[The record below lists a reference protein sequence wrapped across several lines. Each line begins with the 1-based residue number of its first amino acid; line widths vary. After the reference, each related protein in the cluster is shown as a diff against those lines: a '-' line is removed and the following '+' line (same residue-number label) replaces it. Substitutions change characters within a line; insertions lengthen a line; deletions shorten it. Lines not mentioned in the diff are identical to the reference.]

1 MFGRREMEFGS
12 KGAQLNRY
20 SERFDI
26 NNHITKLCY
35 DNLISKKA
43 GFKMATVTLRK
54 TRETRVRGGHPWI
67 YASEIEKVEG
77 AFENGDI
84 VDVAD
89 FRGKFIGRG
98 FYNPQS
104 QISLRILTRNDEP
117 CDRAFFARRIRDAWD
132 YRRLLCDPMSC
143 RLIYSES
150 DFLPG
155 LVVDKF
161 ADILVL
167 QSLSLGIERVKDMLC
182 DLLME
187 IVEPRGIWERSD
199 VPVRRLEGLELTT
212 GLLRGEVPDEVDMVE
227 NGIRFLVDV
236 KHGQKTGFF
245 LDQKQNRAA
254 LKPLCR
260 DARVLDCFCHNGSFA
275 LHAAKYGAQSV
286 LGVDISEEA
295 LAVARRNAE
304 INGFDNVT
312 FEAHN
317 CFDLLRE
324 LTEAGEQYDLVILD
338 PPAFTKNKAAV
349 QSAIRGYKEIN
360 LRGLKLAR
368 PGGFLVTCSCSQH
381 VLPEMFQD
389 VINQAARD
397 AKKRIRLVEY
407 RTQGYDHPILPQAV
421 ETKYLKTMILQVME

>member
-1 MFGRREMEFGS
+1 
-12 KGAQLNRY
+12 
-20 SERFDI
+20 
-26 NNHITKLCY
+26 
-35 DNLISKKA
+35 
-43 GFKMATVTLRK
+43 MATVTLRK

-98 FYNPQS
+98 FYNPAS

-117 CDRAFFARRIRDAWD
+117 CDRAFFERRVRDAWE
-132 YRRLLCDPMSC
+132 YRKLLCDPDSC

-161 ADILVL
+161 GDILVL
-167 QSLSLGIERVKDMLC
+167 QSLSLGIERIKDMLC
-182 DLLME
+182 DILME
-187 IVEPRGIWERSD
+187 IVQPAGIWERSD
-199 VPVRRLEGLELTT
+199 VPVRRLEGLEQTT
-212 GLLRGEVPDEVDMVE
+212 GLLRGEVPDEVEMWE
-227 NGIRFLVDV
+227 NSIRFLVDV

-254 LKPLCR
+254 IAPLCKG
-260 DARVLDCFCHNGSFA
+260 ARVLDCFCHNGSFS
-275 LHAAKYGAQSV
+275 LHAAKYGAADV

-295 LAVARRNAE
+295 LEVARRNAAL
-304 INGFDNVT
+304 NGFENVR

-324 LTEAGEQYDLVILD
+324 LTDANALYDLVILD

-360 LRGLKLAR
+360 LRGLKLTR

-407 RTQGYDHPILPQAV
+407 RTQGYDHPILPQSV

>member
-1 MFGRREMEFGS
+1 
-12 KGAQLNRY
+12 
-20 SERFDI
+20 
-26 NNHITKLCY
+26 
-35 DNLISKKA
+35 
-43 GFKMATVTLRK
+43 MAKVTLRK

-77 AFENGDI
+77 DFENGDI

-98 FYNPQS
+98 FYNPLS
-104 QISLRILTRNDEP
+104 QISLRVLTRNDEP
-117 CDRAFFARRIRDAWD
+117 CDRDFFAGRIRDAWD
-132 YRRLLCDPMSC
+132 YRQRLCDPMSC

-161 ADILVL
+161 GDVLVL
-167 QSLSLGIERVKDMLC
+167 QSLSLGIERIKDMLC

-187 IVEPRGIWERSD
+187 IVAPAGIWERSD
-199 VPVRRLEGLELTT
+199 VPVRRLEGMEQTT
-212 GLLRGEVPDEVDMVE
+212 GLLRGEVPDRVDMVE
-227 NGIRFLVDV
+227 NGIHFLVDV
-236 KHGQKTGFF
+236 KRGQKTGFF
-245 LDQKQNRAA
+245 LDQKENRAA
-254 LKPLCR
+254 IAPLCPG
-260 DARVLDCFCHNGSFA
+260 ARVLDCFCHNGSFS
-275 LHAAKYGAQSV
+275 LHAAKYGAADV

-295 LAVARRNAE
+295 LEVARENAR
-304 INGFDNVT
+304 INGLDNAR

-324 LTEAGEQYDLVILD
+324 LTDAGERYDLVILD

-360 LRGLKLAR
+360 LRGLKLVR

-381 VLPEMFQD
+381 VSPEMFQD
-389 VINQAARD
+389 VICQAARD
-397 AKKRIRLVEY
+397 AKKRVRLVEY
-407 RTQGYDHPILPQAV
+407 RTQGRDHPILPQSV
-421 ETKYLKTMILQVME
+421 ETKYLKTMIMQVME

>member
-1 MFGRREMEFGS
+1 
-12 KGAQLNRY
+12 
-20 SERFDI
+20 
-26 NNHITKLCY
+26 
-35 DNLISKKA
+35 
-43 GFKMATVTLRK
+43 MAIVTLRK

-77 AFENGDI
+77 DFENGDI

-98 FYNPQS
+98 FYNPLS
-104 QISLRILTRNDEP
+104 QISLRVLTRNDEP
-117 CDRAFFARRIRDAWD
+117 CDRAFFEKRVRDAWE
-132 YRRLLCDPMSC
+132 YRQLLCDPMSC

-161 ADILVL
+161 GDVLVL
-167 QSLSLGIERVKDMLC
+167 QSLSLGIEKIKDMLC
-182 DLLME
+182 DILME
-187 IVEPRGIWERSD
+187 VVKPAGIWERSD
-199 VPVRRLEGLELTT
+199 VPVRRLEGLEQAT
-212 GLLRGEVPDEVDMVE
+212 GLLRGGVPDVVEMTE

-236 KHGQKTGFF
+236 KQGQKTGFF

-254 LKPLCR
+254 IAPLCKG
-260 DARVLDCFCHNGSFA
+260 ARVLDCFCHNGSFS
-275 LHAAKYGAQSV
+275 LHAAKYGAASV

-295 LAVARRNAE
+295 LEVARENAR
-304 INGFDNVT
+304 INGFDNVN

-324 LTEAGEQYDLVILD
+324 LTDAGTQYDLVILD

-349 QSAIRGYKEIN
+349 QSALRGYKEIN
-360 LRGLKLAR
+360 LRGLKLTR

-407 RTQGYDHPILPQAV
+407 RTQGYDHPILPQSV
-421 ETKYLKTMILQVME
+421 ETKYLKTMIIQVME

>member
-1 MFGRREMEFGS
+1 
-12 KGAQLNRY
+12 
-20 SERFDI
+20 
-26 NNHITKLCY
+26 
-35 DNLISKKA
+35 
-43 GFKMATVTLRK
+43 MATVTLRK

-117 CDRAFFARRIRDAWD
+117 CDRAFFARRIQDAWD

-161 ADILVL
+161 ADVLVL
-167 QSLSLGIERVKDMLC
+167 QSLSLGIERIKDMLC
-182 DLLME
+182 DLLMA
-187 IVEPRGIWERSD
+187 IVQPVGIWERSD

-212 GLLRGEVPDEVDMVE
+212 GLLRGHVPDEVDMVE
-227 NGIRFLVDV
+227 NGIHFLVDV
-236 KHGQKTGFF
+236 KQGQKTGFF

-254 LKPLCR
+254 LAPLCR

-275 LHAAKYGAQSV
+275 LHAAKYGAKSV

-295 LAVARRNAE
+295 LEVARRNAAL
-304 INGFDNVT
+304 NGFDNVT

-324 LTEAGEQYDLVILD
+324 LTDAGEKYDLVILD

-349 QSAIRGYKEIN
+349 PSAIRGYKEIN
-360 LRGLKLAR
+360 LRGLKLVR

-407 RTQGYDHPILPQAV
+407 RTQGYDHPILLQSV
-421 ETKYLKTMILQVME
+421 ETRYLKTMIIQVME

>member
-1 MFGRREMEFGS
+1 
-12 KGAQLNRY
+12 
-20 SERFDI
+20 
-26 NNHITKLCY
+26 
-35 DNLISKKA
+35 
-43 GFKMATVTLRK
+43 MATVTLRK

-67 YASEIEKVEG
+67 YASEIEKVDG

-117 CDRAFFARRIRDAWD
+117 CDQGFFARRIQDAWD
-132 YRRLLCDPMSC
+132 YRKLLCDPMSC

-155 LVVDKF
+155 LVVDKS
-161 ADILVL
+161 ADVLVL
-167 QSLSLGIERVKDMLC
+167 QSLSLGIERIKEMLC

-187 IVEPRGIWERSD
+187 LVQPSGIWERSD
-199 VPVRRLEGLELTT
+199 VPVRRLEGLEQTT

-227 NGIRFLVDV
+227 NGIHFLVDV

-254 LKPLCR
+254 LEPLCR

-275 LHAAKYGAQSV
+275 LHAAKYGASSV

-304 INGFDNVT
+304 INGYDNVT

-317 CFDLLRE
+317 CFDLLRD
-324 LTEAGEQYDLVILD
+324 LTDAGEKFDLVILD

-360 LRGLKLAR
+360 LRGLKLVR

-381 VLPEMFQD
+381 VLPEMFQE

-397 AKKRIRLVEY
+397 AKKRIRLVEF
-407 RTQGYDHPILPQAV
+407 RTQGYDHPILPQSV
-421 ETKYLKTMILQVME
+421 ETKYLKTMIIQVME

>member
-1 MFGRREMEFGS
+1 
-12 KGAQLNRY
+12 
-20 SERFDI
+20 
-26 NNHITKLCY
+26 
-35 DNLISKKA
+35 
-43 GFKMATVTLRK
+43 MATVTLRK

-67 YASEIEKVEG
+67 YTSEIEKVDG
-77 AFENGDI
+77 AFENGAI

-117 CDRAFFARRIRDAWD
+117 CDRGFFARRIQDAWD
-132 YRRLLCDPMSC
+132 YRKLLCDPMSC

-161 ADILVL
+161 ADVLVL
-167 QSLSLGIERVKDMLC
+167 QSLSLGIERIKGMLC

-187 IVEPRGIWERSD
+187 IVQPSGIWERSD
-199 VPVRRLEGLELTT
+199 VPVRKLEGLEQTT

-227 NGIRFLVDV
+227 NGIHFLVDV
-236 KHGQKTGFF
+236 KQGQKTGFF

-254 LKPLCR
+254 LEPLCR
-260 DARVLDCFCHNGSFA
+260 GARVLDCFCHNGSFS
-275 LHAAKYGAQSV
+275 LHAAKYGASSV

-295 LAVARRNAE
+295 LEVARRNAVL
-304 INGFDNVT
+304 NGFENVT

-317 CFDLLRE
+317 CFDLLHE
-324 LTEAGEQYDLVILD
+324 LTEAGEKFDLVILD

-349 QSAIRGYKEIN
+349 PSALRGYKEIN
-360 LRGLKLAR
+360 LRGMKLVR

-389 VINQAARD
+389 VVNQAARD
-397 AKKRIRLVEY
+397 TKKRIRLVEY
-407 RTQGYDHPILPQAV
+407 RTQGYDHPILPQSV
-421 ETKYLKTMILQVME
+421 ETKYLKTMIIQVME

>member
-1 MFGRREMEFGS
+1 MS
-12 KGAQLNRY
+12 
-20 SERFDI
+20 
-26 NNHITKLCY
+26 
-35 DNLISKKA
+35 
-43 GFKMATVTLRK
+43 MAKVTLRK

-67 YASEIEKVEG
+67 YASEVEKVDGE
-77 AFENGDI
+77 FENGDI
-84 VDVAD
+84 VDVLD

-104 QISLRILTRNDEP
+104 QLTLRILTRNDEP
-117 CDRAFFARRIRDAWD
+117 CDRAFFERRVRDAWE
-132 YRRLLCDPMSC
+132 YRKLLCDPESC

-161 ADILVL
+161 GDILVL

-182 DLLME
+182 DILME
-187 IVEPRGIWERSD
+187 VIQPRGIWERSD

-212 GLLRGEVPDEVDMVE
+212 GLLRGEVPDQVDMVE
-227 NGIRFLVDV
+227 NGIHFMVDV

-245 LDQKQNRAA
+245 LDQKWNRAA
-254 LKPLCR
+254 MKPFC
-260 DARVLDCFCHNGSFA
+260 AGAKVLDCFCHNGSFS
-275 LHAAKYGAQSV
+275 LHAAKFGAASV

-295 LAVARRNAE
+295 LDVARENARL
-304 INGFDNVT
+304 NGMDNVT

-324 LTEAGEQYDLVILD
+324 LDEQHEQFDVVILD

-360 LRGLKLAR
+360 LRGLKLTR

-381 VLPEMFQD
+381 ILPEMFQD
-389 VINQAARD
+389 IINQAARD

-407 RTQGYDHPILPQAV
+407 RTQGYDHPILPQSV
-421 ETKYLKTMILQVME
+421 ETKYLKCMILQVME

>member
-1 MFGRREMEFGS
+1 
-12 KGAQLNRY
+12 
-20 SERFDI
+20 
-26 NNHITKLCY
+26 
-35 DNLISKKA
+35 
-43 GFKMATVTLRK
+43 MATITLRK

-77 AFENGDI
+77 DFENGDI

-104 QISLRILTRNDEP
+104 QISLRILTRRDEP
-117 CDRAFFARRIRDAWD
+117 CDREFFARRIRDAWE
-132 YRRLLCDPMSC
+132 YRKLLCDPDSC

-161 ADILVL
+161 ADVLVL
-167 QSLSLGIERVKDMLC
+167 QSLSLGIERIKDMLC

-187 IVEPRGIWERSD
+187 IVQPAGIWERSD
-199 VPVRRLEGLELTT
+199 VPVRRLEGLEQTT
-212 GLLRGEVPDEVDMVE
+212 GLLRGEVPDVVEMKE
-227 NGIRFLVDV
+227 NGITFLVDV

-254 LKPLCR
+254 LAPLCK
-260 DARVLDCFCHNGSFA
+260 DAKVLDCFCHNGSFS
-275 LHAAKYGAQSV
+275 LHAAKYGAKSV

-295 LAVARRNAE
+295 LEVARKNAR
-304 INGFDNVT
+304 INGFANVT

-324 LTEAGEQYDLVILD
+324 LTDAGEQYDLVILD

-360 LRGLKLAR
+360 LRGLKLTR

-389 VINQAARD
+389 VICQAARD
-397 AKKRIRLVEY
+397 AKKRVRLVEY
-407 RTQGYDHPILPQAV
+407 RTQGYDHPILPQSV
-421 ETKYLKTMILQVME
+421 ETRYLKTMILQVFD

>member
-1 MFGRREMEFGS
+1 
-12 KGAQLNRY
+12 
-20 SERFDI
+20 
-26 NNHITKLCY
+26 
-35 DNLISKKA
+35 
-43 GFKMATVTLRK
+43 MAKVTLRK

-67 YASEIEKVEG
+67 YASEIEKVDG

-84 VDVAD
+84 VDVLD

-117 CDRAFFARRIRDAWD
+117 CDRDFFARRIRDAWD

-161 ADILVL
+161 ADVLVL
-167 QSLSLGIERVKDMLC
+167 QSLSLGIERIKDTLC
-182 DLLME
+182 DLMME
-187 IVEPRGIWERSD
+187 IVQPAGIWERSD
-199 VPVRRLEGLELTT
+199 VPVRRLEGMEQAT
-212 GLLRGEVPDEVDMVE
+212 GLLRGEVPDRVDMVE
-227 NGIRFLVDV
+227 NGIHFLVDV

-254 LKPLCR
+254 MAPFCR

-275 LHAAKYGAQSV
+275 LHAAKFGAKRV

-295 LAVARRNAE
+295 LDVARENARV
-304 INGFDNVT
+304 NGLGNVT

-324 LTEAGEQYDLVILD
+324 LTDAGEQYDLVILD

-349 QSAIRGYKEIN
+349 PAAIRGYKEIN
-360 LRGLKLAR
+360 LRGLKLVR

-381 VLPEMFQD
+381 VLSEVFQD
-389 VINQAARD
+389 VVNQAARD
-397 AKKRIRLVEY
+397 AKKRIRLVEF
-407 RTQGYDHPILPQAV
+407 RTQGYDHPILPQSI
-421 ETKYLKTMILQVME
+421 ETKYLKCMFLQVME

>member
-1 MFGRREMEFGS
+1 
-12 KGAQLNRY
+12 
-20 SERFDI
+20 
-26 NNHITKLCY
+26 
-35 DNLISKKA
+35 
-43 GFKMATVTLRK
+43 MATVTLRK

-67 YASEIEKVEG
+67 YASEIEKVDG

-117 CDRAFFARRIRDAWD
+117 CDRDFFARRIRDAWE
-132 YRRLLCDPMSC
+132 YRKLLCDPMSC

-161 ADILVL
+161 ADVLVL
-167 QSLSLGIERVKDMLC
+167 QSLSLGIERIKDMLC

-187 IVEPRGIWERSD
+187 IVQPAGIWERSD
-199 VPVRRLEGLELTT
+199 VPVRRLEGLEQVT
-212 GLLRGEVPDEVDMVE
+212 GLLRGHVPDEVDMVE
-227 NGIRFLVDV
+227 NGIHFLVDV
-236 KHGQKTGFF
+236 KQGQKTGFF

-254 LKPLCR
+254 MAPLCR

-275 LHAAKYGAQSV
+275 LHAAKYGAKSV

-295 LAVARRNAE
+295 LEVARRNAE

-324 LTEAGEQYDLVILD
+324 LTDAGEKFDLVILD

-360 LRGLKLAR
+360 LRGLKLVR

-389 VINQAARD
+389 VANQAARD
-397 AKKRIRLVEY
+397 AKKRIRLVEF
-407 RTQGYDHPILPQAV
+407 RTQGYDHPILPQSV
-421 ETKYLKTMILQVME
+421 ETKYLKTMIIQVME

>member
-1 MFGRREMEFGS
+1 
-12 KGAQLNRY
+12 
-20 SERFDI
+20 
-26 NNHITKLCY
+26 
-35 DNLISKKA
+35 
-43 GFKMATVTLRK
+43 MAKVTLRK

-117 CDRAFFARRIRDAWD
+117 CDRDFFARRIQEAWD
-132 YRRLLCDPMSC
+132 YRKLLCDPMSC

-161 ADILVL
+161 ADVLVL
-167 QSLSLGIERVKDMLC
+167 QSLSLGIDRIKDMIC

-187 IVEPRGIWERSD
+187 IIQPVGIWERSD
-199 VPVRRLEGLELTT
+199 VPVRRLEGLEQTT
-212 GLLRGEVPDEVDMVE
+212 GMLRGEVPDEVDMVE
-227 NGIRFLVDV
+227 NGIHFLVDV

-254 LKPLCR
+254 LEPLCR
-260 DARVLDCFCHNGSFA
+260 GARVLDCFCHNGSFS
-275 LHAAKYGAQSV
+275 LHAAKYGASSV

-295 LAVARRNAE
+295 LEVARRNAVL
-304 INGFDNVT
+304 NGFENVT

-317 CFDLLRE
+317 CFDLLHE
-324 LTEAGEQYDLVILD
+324 LTEAGEKFDLVILD

-349 QSAIRGYKEIN
+349 PSALRGYKEIN
-360 LRGLKLAR
+360 LRGMKLVR

-397 AKKRIRLVEY
+397 AKKRIRMVEF
-407 RTQGYDHPILPQAV
+407 RTQGYDHPILPQSV
-421 ETKYLKTMILQVME
+421 ETKYLKTVILQVME

>member
-1 MFGRREMEFGS
+1 
-12 KGAQLNRY
+12 
-20 SERFDI
+20 
-26 NNHITKLCY
+26 
-35 DNLISKKA
+35 
-43 GFKMATVTLRK
+43 MAKVTLRK

-67 YASEIEKVEG
+67 YASEVEKVEG

-84 VDVAD
+84 VDVHD
-89 FRGKFIGRG
+89 FRGKYIGRG

-104 QISLRILTRNDEP
+104 QLALRILTRNDEP
-117 CDRAFFARRIRDAWD
+117 CDRAFFEGRVRDAWE
-132 YRRLLCDPMSC
+132 YRQLLCDPDSC

-161 ADILVL
+161 GDILVL
-167 QSLSLGIERVKDMLC
+167 QSLSLGIERIKDMLC
-182 DLLME
+182 DILME
-187 IVEPRGIWERSD
+187 VVRPAGIWERSD
-199 VPVRRLEGLELTT
+199 VPVRRLEGLEQTT
-212 GLLRGEVPDEVDMVE
+212 GLLRGEVPDRVDMVE
-227 NGIRFLVDV
+227 NGIHFLVDV

-245 LDQKQNRAA
+245 LDQKWNRAA

-260 DARVLDCFCHNGSFA
+260 DARVLDCFCHNGSFS
-275 LHAAKYGAQSV
+275 LHAAKYGAKSV

-295 LAVARRNAE
+295 LEVARENARL
-304 INGFDNVT
+304 NGLDNVA

-324 LTEAGEQYDLVILD
+324 LDDNRERFDVVILD

-360 LRGLKLAR
+360 LRGLKLTR

-381 VLPEMFQD
+381 ILPEMFQD
-389 VINQAARD
+389 IVNQAARD

-407 RTQGYDHPILPQAV
+407 RTQGYDHPILPQSV
-421 ETKYLKTMILQVME
+421 ETKYLKCMILQVME